1 MTDFPSY
8 GSSISSL
15 FQAAL
20 SVDLL
25 AGTVDIP
32 HIANIF
38 CARFG
43 LWPKIEDFSFLGHV
57 HRHTAV
63 VAQTFLVLPNGLEFA
78 SEPAHSLIELSF
90 SEILR
95 IEERICS
102 CFHFGVPYDCRTV
115 HPYQLLFI
123 RREYPILV
131 LNSMP
136 VSGRDPPFVLLWMPS
151 FGSTAQQFV

>member
-25 AGTVDIP
+25 AGTVDVP

-43 LWPKIEDFSFLGHV
+43 LWPEIEDFSLLAHV

-63 VAQTFLVLPNGLEFA
+63 VAQTFLVFPMICLTPMYFNAEEKHTA
-78 SEPAHSLIELSF
+78 
-90 SEILR
+90 EI
-95 IEERICS
+95 
-102 CFHFGVPYDCRTV
+102 
-115 HPYQLLFI
+115 
-123 RREYPILV
+123 V
-131 LNSMP
+131 L
-136 VSGRDPPFVLLWMPS
+136 
-151 FGSTAQQFV
+151 